1 MLGSIIGLA
10 ETQTSTNLHV
20 AVQRSNTTN
29 CYENG
34 DAAALMELLVYVTES
49 H

>member
-1 MLGSIIGLA
+1 MLDSTIGLN

-20 AVQRSNTTN
+20 AVQRSNTSN

-34 DAAALMELLVYVTES
+34 DAAALVELLVYVTES